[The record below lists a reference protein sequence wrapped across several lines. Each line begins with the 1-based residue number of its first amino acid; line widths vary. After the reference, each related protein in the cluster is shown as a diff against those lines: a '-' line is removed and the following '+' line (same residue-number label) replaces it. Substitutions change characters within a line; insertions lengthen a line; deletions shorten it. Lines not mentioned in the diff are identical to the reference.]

1 LRTKFGECP
10 GCGST
15 LFIELGKDETKVR
28 CLRCMATPIALS
40 QIAAIRHFYPDLS
53 RLRIFEASSRGA
65 VLKFF
70 RQSNA
75 NLTTSEFFDDVKFG
89 DYYNGIQ
96 CQDLE
101 ALTFTDGTFDL
112 CTNTEVMEHV
122 SDDIAAFR
130 ELHRVLKPAGK
141 LIFTVPFAS
150 EDATKIRAT
159 GRGQFIK
166 HILPPL
172 YHGDRLRGMGS
183 VLVYRDYGED
193 IVDRLLSAGFATAH
207 LFESKVA
214 WFGYSR
220 KVVVAEKACQ

>member
-1 LRTKFGECP
+1 VRAKFGECS

-28 CLRCMATPIALS
+28 CIRCMATPIALS

-65 VLKFF
+65 VLKFL
-70 RQSNA
+70 RRSNA
-75 NLTTSEFFDDVKFG
+75 SLTISEFFDDVKSG
-89 DYYNGIQ
+89 DYRAGVQ

-101 ALTFTDGTFDL
+101 ALTFANNTFDL

-141 LIFTVPFAS
+141 LIFTIPFAS
-150 EDATKIRAT
+150 EDATRIRAT

-166 HILPPL
+166 HILPPIH
-172 YHGDRLRGMGS
+172 HGDRLRGMGN
-183 VLVYRDYGED
+183 VLVYRDYGVD
-193 IVDRLLSAGFATAH
+193 IVNRLMSAGFATAYIV
-207 LFESKVA
+207 ETKA
-214 WFGYSR
+214 TWFGYSR
-220 KVVVAEKACQ
+220 KVVVAEKARQ